1 MAGEKKM
8 AIVVILKILQDE
20 TDENNPLNQSEIK
33 KILSEDYGI
42 DYARKAIG
50 DSVKLLIGL
59 GYPIC
64 HTRQEGYYMNKKVF
78 TDPESNVLIDAILA
92 SKCISTTNTKKLIDK
107 IVGLAGKNFKTN
119 AKRVLLANDWDKT
132 ENDDLFK
139 NVNNLAIAIEKG
151 RQVEFDYYK
160 YQKNKKL
167 DKTSHQVVS
176 PYQLV
181 MHNQR
186 YYLMC
191 HDDRH
196 TGIAYFRVDRMKEIR
211 INTDIKATD
220 IRSVQGY
227 KAGIDFKKFS
237 RCLPYMF
244 ADYPETIIFK
254 AENWA
259 IDQVIEWFGKD
270 INIEDIP
277 GDDKHVQVTVTV
289 SPNAM
294 EYWVLQFSKGVE
306 VIYPNEF
313 KERIIND
320 IKEMAK
326 KYGIYA
332 NNTLLM
338 N

>member
-1 MAGEKKM
+1 MAGEKKL
-8 AIVVILKILQDE
+8 AIVAILKILEDE
-20 TDENNPLNQSEIK
+20 TDENNCLNQSEIR
-33 KILSEDYGI
+33 KILAEDYGI

-50 DSVKLLIGL
+50 DSVDKLNSL
-59 GYPIC
+59 GYDIK
-64 HTRQEGYYMNKKVF
+64 HVRQEGYYMNKKVF
-78 TDPESNVLIDAILA
+78 TDAESNVLIDAILA
-92 SKCISTTNTKKLIDK
+92 SKCISNKHTKELIDT
-107 IVGLAGKNFKTN
+107 IVDLAGKNFKSH
-119 AKRVLLANDWDKT
+119 AKRILLANDWDKT
-132 ENDDLFK
+132 ENEDLFL
-139 NVNNLAIAIEKG
+139 NVNNLAVAIERG

-167 DKTSHQVVS
+167 EKTSHQIVS

-196 TGIAYFRVDRMKEIR
+196 TGIAYFRVDRMKDIR
-211 INTDIKATD
+211 INQDVKATN

-227 KAGIDFKKFS
+227 AAGIDYKKFS

-244 ADYPETIIFK
+244 ADYPETIILK
-254 AENWA
+254 VNNAI
-259 IDQVIEWFGKD
+259 IDQVVEWFGKD
-270 INIEDIP
+270 VNIEDIP
-277 GDDKHVQVTVTV
+277 GDNNNVQVTLQV

-306 VIYPNEF
+306 VIYPTEF

-320 IKEMAK
+320 IKDLVK
-326 KYGIYA
+326 KYNI
-332 NNTLLM
+332 
-338 N
+338 